1 MASEVAKPIDPAER
15 ARPYFDAAA
24 RGVLA
29 LQRCASCGAC
39 AFPLRARC
47 PACGSTALEWREA
60 AGAGRVFGHGRLT
73 RSSAPELE
81 GKLPLTL
88 LLVDLDEGVRIPAR
102 LAASESRA
110 VRAGDRVTLS
120 FETSGDGTPLPVFRL
135 DPGGAARSAS

>member
-1 MASEVAKPIDPAER
+1 LAGDEPKPLDPAER
-15 ARPYFDAAA
+15 ARPYFESAA

-29 LQRCASCGAC
+29 LQRCTSCGAS

-47 PACGSTALEWREA
+47 GGCGSTELEWHEA
-60 AGAGRVFGHGRLT
+60 AGTGRVFGHGRLA

-102 LAASESRA
+102 LAASESGA
-110 VRAGDRVTLS
+110 VRAGDRVTVA
-120 FETSGDGTPLPVFRL
+120 FETAGNGTPLPVFRRGPR
-135 DPGGAARSAS
+135 D

>member
-1 MASEVAKPIDPAER
+1 MASPDAKPADPAER
-15 ARPYFDAAA
+15 ARPYFEAAA

-47 PACGSTALEWREA
+47 AACGSTELEWREA
-60 AGAGRVFGHGRLT
+60 AGAGRVFGHGRLE

-88 LLVDLDEGVRIPAR
+88 LLVDLDEGVRIPSR
-102 LAASESRA
+102 LAAGESRA
-110 VRAGDRVTLS
+110 VRAGDRVTLV
-120 FETSGDGTPLPVFRL
+120 FESAADGTPLPVFRL
-135 DPGGAARSAS
+135 AERR

>member
-1 MASEVAKPIDPAER
+1 MPNDDAKPIDPAER
-15 ARPYFDAAA
+15 ARPYFEAAA

-47 PACGSTALEWREA
+47 GACGSTALEWREA
-60 AGAGRVFGHGRLT
+60 AGSGRVFGHGRLT

-81 GKLPLTL
+81 ALLPITL

-102 LAASESRA
+102 LAAGESGPP
-110 VRAGDRVTLS
+110 RAGERVTLG
-120 FETSGDGTPLPVFRL
+120 FEIAGDGTPLPVFRR
-135 DPGGAARSAS
+135 DAPSASA